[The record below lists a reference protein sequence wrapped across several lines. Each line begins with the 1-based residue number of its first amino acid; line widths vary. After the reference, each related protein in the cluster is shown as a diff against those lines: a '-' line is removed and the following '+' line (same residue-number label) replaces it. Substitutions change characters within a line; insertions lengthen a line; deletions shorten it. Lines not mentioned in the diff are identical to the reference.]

1 MYKRSASCSQPDLFS
16 GFESHFKRRKQDQLN
31 DPKSWHNLFYQH
43 VTSKIDEDVF
53 SVLFDPNQGRPNAP
67 IRQLVSMMILKEGFG
82 WSDAHLPV
90 RRTQTGLFEHCRFN
104 ILVMRAL
111 GLMNLCDEVPA
122 ESTYYLFKQALYADQ
137 LEAGRDLIGE
147 TFSSLTRTQ
156 ANAFGVLGQHIRM
169 DSKLIGSNIA
179 LCCRLQLVVSCLQ
192 AFWGSLDKSQKR
204 RLSAKNQQ
212 VLDGLLKVKAHQVVY
227 GLTRVEKC
235 EKLQE
240 FGQLLSRLQATY
252 TDKDSGHYGL
262 IVRVMGDQYTVLSS
276 SKQVLPKPPE
286 EISSSSLQ
294 SADDEEAAFRRKGK
308 DKVKGYMSTSPR
320 PVVRT
325 ASI

>member
-1 MYKRSASCSQPDLFS
+1 M
-16 GFESHFKRRKQDQLN
+16 
-31 DPKSWHNLFYQH
+31 
-43 VTSKIDEDVF
+43 
-53 SVLFDPNQGRPNAP
+53 LFDPNQGRPNAP

-262 IVRVMGDQYTVLSS
+262 IVPACASHADRRVMGINIPFYRPPNRCFRSLLKRSPHPPCS
-276 SKQVLPKPPE
+276 LPMMK
-286 EISSSSLQ
+286 
-294 SADDEEAAFRRKGK
+294 RRPFAGKG
-308 DKVKGYMSTSPR
+308 
-320 PVVRT
+320 RT
-325 ASI
+325 R